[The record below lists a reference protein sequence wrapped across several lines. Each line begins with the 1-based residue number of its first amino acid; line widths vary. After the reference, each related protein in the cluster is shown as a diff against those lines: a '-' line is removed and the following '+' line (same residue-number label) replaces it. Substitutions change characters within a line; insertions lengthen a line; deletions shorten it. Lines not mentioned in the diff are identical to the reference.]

1 YLVIPNLSLAS
12 VAWPQARTGTAVCGG
27 DDAKRGGEPAGARR
41 HARRQPRW
49 PQRPGYAHRR
59 RRGVLLLGNAV
70 AVRLVKHLGAK
81 VVVSVDRG
89 CDRSD
94 LTFAARRGRRRRETR
109 ERQTAAHG
117 PGSGQRRETVSQGSP
132 SP

>member
-1 YLVIPNLSLAS
+1 
-12 VAWPQARTGTAVCGG
+12 
-27 DDAKRGGEPAGARR
+27 
-41 HARRQPRW
+41 
-49 PQRPGYAHRR
+49 
-59 RRGVLLLGNAV
+59 V

-94 LTFAARRGRRRRETR
+94 LTFAARRGRRGREVRRRRETR